1 MKEKADREDDAMRT
15 RTTSKL
21 AGGIFAAALIA
32 VLSGGTA
39 AAADKKLTLAVP
51 GIPPIFASVIA
62 IVADQQGYFK
72 KHGADVEVKYFES
85 GTAAERAV
93 VAGGVDLGL
102 SPTPLVIAQ
111 NSNAGVDLVGI
122 YGMPNPDF
130 LIATTDPGRATCKD
144 LIGQP
149 VGVDAVGGAR
159 ATALAQMLAPCG
171 VKIEQVQQIVLP
183 SSATTSAM
191 ISGHLTF
198 GVIHADEIAV
208 LETQG
213 KKVAVISTIAKAS
226 PDSHFAMIVARRKDL
241 EADRQAYVKLVA
253 GLIEAARFL
262 ADAKNDD
269 RAAALAGP
277 TGRTQSESKGGV
289 QQYREIG
296 FWPAKDDGLGRAK
309 LEALTQIQVKN
320 GAIRPDKTP
329 VSYDRLVDPT
339 IWRDAA
345 AMVAKP

>member
-1 MKEKADREDDAMRT
+1 MWT
-15 RTTSKL
+15 RTTSTV
-21 AGGIFAAALIA
+21 AGGLFAGALIVA
-32 VLSGGTA
+32 LSSGTA

-93 VAGGVDLGL
+93 VTGGVDLGL

-130 LIATTDPGRATCKD
+130 LIATTDPGRASCKD

-159 ATALAQMLAPCG
+159 ATALAQMLGPCG
-171 VKIEQVQQIVLP
+171 VKIERVQQVVLP

-191 ISGHLTF
+191 ISDHLTF

-213 KKVAVISTIAKAS
+213 KKVGVITTIAKAS
-226 PDSHFAMIVARRKDL
+226 PNSHFAMIVARRKDL
-241 EADRQAYVKLVA
+241 EAGGPRRTHGTDAVGVQRRRAAVSRDRLLAGEGRRARPHQARGAHPDPGEERRDPA
-253 GLIEAARFL
+253 GQDARRLRPAGRHHDLARRRGDGRQIELDQARSSAARSPT
-262 ADAKNDD
+262 
-269 RAAALAGP
+269 RA
-277 TGRTQSESKGGV
+277 
-289 QQYREIG
+289 
-296 FWPAKDDGLGRAK
+296 
-309 LEALTQIQVKN
+309 
-320 GAIRPDKTP
+320 
-329 VSYDRLVDPT
+329 
-339 IWRDAA
+339 
-345 AMVAKP
+345 

>member
-1 MKEKADREDDAMRT
+1 MSIRV
-15 RTTSKL
+15 TSTL
-21 AGGIFAAALIA
+21 AGAAVSGALLLA
-32 VLSGGTA
+32 MAGGGPA
-39 AAADKKLTLAVP
+39 AAADKKLSLAVP
-51 GIPPIFASVIA
+51 GVPPIFASVVA

-85 GTAAERAV
+85 GTAAERAAV
-93 VAGGVDLGL
+93 TGGVDLAL
-102 SPTPLVIAQ
+102 APTPLLIAQ

-130 LIATTDPGRATCKD
+130 LIATTDPGRASCKD
-144 LIGQP
+144 LVGQS

-159 ATALAQMLAPCG
+159 AVALAQMLAPCG
-171 VKIEQVQQIVLP
+171 VKIEQVEQVVLP

-191 ISGHLTF
+191 ISDHLTF

-213 KKVAVISTIAKAS
+213 KKVGIITTIAKAS
-226 PDSHFAMIVARRKDL
+226 PNSHFAMIVARRKDL
-241 EADRQAYVKLVA
+241 EADRQAYVRLVA
-253 GLIEAARFL
+253 GLIEAAHFL
-262 ADAKNDD
+262 ADPKNDD
-269 RAAALAGP
+269 RAAALAAP
-277 TGRTQSESKGGV
+277 TGRTPSESKGGV

-309 LEALTQIQVKN
+309 LEALIAIQAKN
-320 GAIRPDKTP
+320 GAIRPDKTL
-329 VSYDRLVDPT
+329 VSYDKLVDST

-345 AMVAKP
+345 AMVGKR